1 MCGFAGFSPTHDF
14 GINAKQVGACMAEL
28 LAHRGGDDFGVKL
41 VDNICLAHSRLAI
54 VDLSSAG
61 HQPMTS
67 TCGDFTIS
75 FNGEIYNHLK
85 IREILNL
92 SGLLHTW
99 NSESDTETLLVALK
113 HWGVRKTLQKVR
125 GMFAFAFYDKKTK
138 LLTLARDRIGEKP
151 LYWGWINNTLFFASE
166 LKAMKAHPAFDAKVN
181 RNAVA
186 LLTNYSYIPAPYS
199 IYEGI
204 EKLRAGHFVQI
215 RPCDNRSDVV
225 SKPYW
230 TLEKTVLSAIKNPI
244 FDTDK
249 NVVEILEK
257 ELNRSITRQMLGD
270 VPIGTFLSG
279 GIDSS
284 LITAMMQRIYSSKV
298 QSFTIG
304 FENPDYDEAE
314 QARQTAE
321 YLGTNHTELYVKPHD
336 FIDVIDKLPE
346 VYSEPFADS
355 SQIPMVI
362 LSGLTRKY
370 VKVVLS
376 GDGGDELFGGYNYYK
391 FAPKVWKNMS
401 YFPLPLR
408 EIVSKILIN
417 FDLPVAAE
425 KIGKV
430 LPAKSMEELHFL
442 LQSHWI
448 NGSEIVR
455 GAETEK
461 IFDSS
466 VISNHV
472 AIDFQQS
479 MMFTDTLR
487 YMADDILVKVDRA
500 AMYHGLETRVPLLD
514 PDLLSLSWRIP
525 LNMKIRNGTGKWIL
539 RELLARYLPHYNYN
553 NQKKGFSVPLGSWL
567 RGPLRDWAE
576 SLLDEKRLSREGYF
590 HAGPIRQAWTS
601 HLSGKRDHSRKLW
614 NILMFQGWLER
625 Q

>member
-1 MCGFAGFSPTHDF
+1 M
-14 GINAKQVGACMAEL
+14 
-28 LAHRGGDDFGVKL
+28 
-41 VDNICLAHSRLAI
+41 
-54 VDLSSAG
+54 
-61 HQPMTS
+61 
-67 TCGDFTIS
+67 
-75 FNGEIYNHLK
+75 
-85 IREILNL
+85 
-92 SGLLHTW
+92 
-99 NSESDTETLLVALK
+99 
-113 HWGVRKTLQKVR
+113 
-125 GMFAFAFYDKKTK
+125 
-138 LLTLARDRIGEKP
+138 
-151 LYWGWINNTLFFASE
+151 
-166 LKAMKAHPAFDAKVN
+166 
-181 RNAVA
+181 
-186 LLTNYSYIPAPYS
+186 
-199 IYEGI
+199 
-204 EKLRAGHFVQI
+204 
-215 RPCDNRSDVV
+215 
-225 SKPYW
+225 
-230 TLEKTVLSAIKNPI
+230 
-244 FDTDK
+244 
-249 NVVEILEK
+249 
-257 ELNRSITRQMLGD
+257 
-270 VPIGTFLSG
+270 
-279 GIDSS
+279 
-284 LITAMMQRIYSSKV
+284 

-304 FENPDYDEAE
+304 FENTDYDEAE

-321 YLGTNHTELYVKPHD
+321 YLKTKHTELYVKPQD
-336 FIDVIDKLPE
+336 LIDVIDKLPE

-355 SQIPMVI
+355 SQIPTVL

-408 EIVSKILIN
+408 ELVSKILIN

-448 NGSEIVR
+448 NGSKIVR

-461 IFDSS
+461 MFGSS
-466 VISNHV
+466 VISNHI

-514 PDLLSLSWRIP
+514 ADLLSLSWRIP

-539 RELLARYLPHYNYN
+539 RELLARYLPNYN
-553 NQKKGFSVPLGSWL
+553 FYNQKKGFSVPLGSWL
-567 RGPLRDWAE
+567 KGPLRDWAE
-576 SLLDEKRLSREGYF
+576 SLLDETRLSREGYF
-590 HAGPIRQAWTS
+590 HAGPIRQAWDS

-614 NILMFQGWLER
+614 NILVFQGWLER